1 MNLYQTEW
9 EKYKWGKEYDLK
21 KQQLEMEQDE
31 ITYNNWIKK
40 QQLDREVVKD
50 AD

>member
-21 KQQLEMEQDE
+21 KQQLEMQQDMNDYE
-31 ITYNNWIKK
+31 IW
-40 QQLDREVVKD
+40 
-50 AD
+50 A